1 MRNCILLSLFMIAG
15 LMSANAQDAAANK
28 CQKETVKASC
38 NTHSAKTSADAT
50 AYLNPKVVQVAS
62 TGTAVKANCKPAD
75 CKPEN
80 CDPKN
85 CPPECLALCKDPK
98 AAANMCS
105 GVKAKTVSVEAKP
118 AACKSAAEVG
128 CVKKETEVKA
138 GKKT

>member
-1 MRNCILLSLFMIAG
+1 MIAG
-15 LMSANAQDAAANK
+15 LMSANAQEAAANK

-62 TGTAVKANCKPAD
+62 TENVAKANCKPAD

-80 CDPKN
+80 CNPKN
-85 CPPECLALCKDPK
+85 CSAEQLARCKDPK
-98 AAANMCS
+98 AAANLCN
-105 GVKAKTVSVEAKP
+105 GAKAKTVSVESRP
-118 AACKSAAEVG
+118 PCKSAAEVG